1 MKGYLV
7 DDYFE
12 ELGFC
17 DDFTFEIAAIDD
29 KYDSIGPGIISW
41 PYSSDPLLSSEI
53 PGTEL
58 YIIMCHLLDIASDRR
73 CCFYSFSQ
81 RPN

>member
-1 MKGYLV
+1 MECYLV

-29 KYDSIGPGIISW
+29 KYDSIGPGIIS
-41 PYSSDPLLSSEI
+41 
-53 PGTEL
+53 
-58 YIIMCHLLDIASDRR
+58 
-73 CCFYSFSQ
+73 
-81 RPN
+81 